1 MNKIIH
7 TENAPKAIGPYSQA
21 VRAGNF
27 LYVSGQIPIDPKT
40 GELVNRDIISQTTQS
55 FNNIKAILKE
65 ANMDMSDIV
74 KVNVSLANINDF
86 AEMNKV
92 YETFFISNFPARAA
106 LEVSKLPKDAL
117 VEIEAVA
124 YKE

>member
-1 MNKIIH
+1 MYPAK
-7 TENAPKAIGPYSQA
+7 Y
-21 VRAGNF
+21 
-27 LYVSGQIPIDPKT
+27 PIDPKT